1 MNLLPLTI
9 AEAAPAA
16 APVAAP
22 AGGSQFQFMGMM
34 AILFAIMYFLMIR
47 PQKRREKERKEMIN
61 SVKSGARVL
70 LTSGFIGEVIEVRE
84 NTLIVRIAE
93 NTKVELVRAGI
104 SQILEKGE
112 TPAEIQGSN

>member
-9 AEAAPAA
+9 AQAEAAPAG
-16 APVAAP
+16 
-22 AGGSQFQFMGMM
+22 AGQSSMFMPIMM
-34 AILFAIMYFLMIR
+34 VILFAIMYFMMIR

-70 LTSGFIGEVIEVRE
+70 LTSGIIGEVVNVKES
-84 NTLIVRIAE
+84 TLMIKISDS
-93 NTKVELVRAGI
+93 TKVECVRAAI

-112 TPAEIQGSN
+112 TPAEIEAGK